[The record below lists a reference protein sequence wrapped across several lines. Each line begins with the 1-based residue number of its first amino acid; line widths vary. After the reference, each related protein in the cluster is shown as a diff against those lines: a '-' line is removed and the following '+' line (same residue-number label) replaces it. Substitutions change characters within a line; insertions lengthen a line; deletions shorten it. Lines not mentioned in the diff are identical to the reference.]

1 LRNPSTPARSRR
13 TLLNVGTL
21 ESRCVPAGNVVASL
35 SGAGLLGLVGD
46 SHDNGI
52 ILTVS
57 AADVTVTPEATT
69 TVTFGG
75 VTGAAGV
82 AVVIPGVVRSLSADL
97 SDGFDILAIDGTADF
112 ILTGAAVINLGGGS
126 NVLDL
131 STTGKLSIGK
141 GLTVKA
147 GDGEDLVNVRGGPG
161 EGSQISG
168 AARFDMGV
176 GGAALTLGGD
186 GTTYQELNV
195 TGNLAFTSLAA
206 NANVI
211 EAEYLTVG
219 GATSVGVVGLQGVT
233 ASFANSTLHGISGT
247 GGVCTISLDT
257 STVTG
262 AVSTTSAFGGLVA
275 AVASVVTGNVTTS
288 GALSCTDGSVK
299 GNISA
304 GFVSLDGV
312 SVVGKISIRAPGIG
326 IGAPGFL
333 IGGGSVTGN
342 ITVAGDTVLAVL
354 GGGAAVTGNIT
365 FTAKTASIFF
375 TDAAVAGNVKVNS
388 KLTSS
393 FSSSGV
399 FSARN
404 LSVSSGLQTQFYIDG
419 ASMRLDGA
427 LKVTAGIA
435 GDIVIGNAEVTGDVT
450 LKGCASLKAASLK
463 ADRNM
468 TVDMTVDISAGGI
481 GSALVLVSVGIGGD
495 FRMTGGAERDLVLL
509 HGVNV
514 AGKTTI
520 DTGAGSDQVHLLPI
534 FDNGVIVVPA
544 PVFAKAFTADL
555 GDGDDVM
562 FLEAQ
567 FNSRAIIKA
576 GAGNDGMGQLGL
588 STFAPGS
595 VFDGGSGFNQYT
607 EDGVAQPNVT
617 LLGWTGVAI

>member
-1 LRNPSTPARSRR
+1 LRITSTPARSRR
-13 TLLNVGTL
+13 TLLNLGTL

-35 SGAGLLGLVGD
+35 SGAGLLSLVGD
-46 SHDNGI
+46 SQNNGI
-52 ILTVS
+52 ILKVTD
-57 AADVTVTPEATT
+57 ADVTVTPEATT
-69 TVTFGG
+69 TVTVGG

-82 AVVIPGVVRSLSADL
+82 AVVIPGVARSLSASM
-97 SDGFDILAIDGTADF
+97 SDGFDILAIDGAADF
-112 ILTGAAVINLGGGS
+112 ILTGAAAINLGGGS

-131 STTGKLSIGK
+131 STTGKLSLGK
-141 GLTVKA
+141 GLAVKA

-161 EGSQISG
+161 EGSQING
-168 AARFDMGV
+168 TARFDMGV
-176 GGAALTLGGD
+176 GGAVLTLGGD
-186 GTTYQELNV
+186 GTAYQELNV
-195 TGNLAFTSLAA
+195 TGKLAFTSLAA
-206 NANVI
+206 EGNVI

-219 GATSVGVVGLQGVT
+219 GGTSVGVVGLQDVT

-247 GGVCTISLDT
+247 GGVCTISLNT

-275 AVASVVTGNVTTS
+275 SMGSVVTGNVTTG
-288 GALSCTDGSVK
+288 GALYCTGGSVK

-304 GFVSLDGV
+304 GFVSLDEV
-312 SVVGKISIRAPGIG
+312 SVVGKISIRTPGIG

-342 ITVAGDTVLAVL
+342 ITVAGDTVIAVL

-365 FTAKTASIFF
+365 ATARTTSINF
-375 TDAAVAGNVKVNS
+375 TDAAVTGDVKVNS

-404 LSVSSGLQTQFYIDG
+404 VSVSSGIQTEFYIDG

-435 GDIVIGNAEVTGDVT
+435 GEIVINNSEVTGDIT
-450 LKGCASLKAASLK
+450 LKGCASLKAALLK
-463 ADRNM
+463 ANRNM
-468 TVDMTVDISAGGI
+468 TVDMTVDTSAAGL
-481 GSALVLVSVGIGGD
+481 GSVLALVLADIGGD
-495 FRMTGGAERDLVLL
+495 FKMTGGAEPDLVLL

-520 DTGAGSDQVHLLPI
+520 NTGAGLDRLHLVPI
-534 FDNGVIVVPA
+534 FDHGVIVVPA

-555 GDGDDVM
+555 GDGDDEIV
-562 FLEAQ
+562 LAAQ
-567 FNSRAIIKA
+567 LNAKATVAA
-576 GAGNDGMGQLGL
+576 GAGNDSMGQLGL
-588 STFAPGS
+588 ATFAPGS
-595 VFDGGSGFNQYT
+595 VLDGGSGFNQYT

-617 LLGWTGVAI
+617 LLNWAGVAI